1 MAEEK
6 SYSDHKVELVGSVWR
21 NLSHRASV
29 PIPLARLCSTMRVI
43 RSVTPCER
51 SLCSSRKCASDLIS
65 RREGVEFCGY
75 SVPHPVEAK
84 MHLRIQTKGETRG
97 QS

>member
-6 SYSDHKVELVGSVWR
+6 SYSDHKVELVGSYR
-21 NLSHRASV
+21 TNMRHRALA
-29 PIPLARLCSTMRVI
+29 PIPLARSCSIMRVTH
-43 RSVTPCER
+43 SETPCER
-51 SLCSSRKCASDLIS
+51 SLCSSSECESDLIS

-84 MHLRIQTKGETRG
+84 MHLRIQTKGRTGG